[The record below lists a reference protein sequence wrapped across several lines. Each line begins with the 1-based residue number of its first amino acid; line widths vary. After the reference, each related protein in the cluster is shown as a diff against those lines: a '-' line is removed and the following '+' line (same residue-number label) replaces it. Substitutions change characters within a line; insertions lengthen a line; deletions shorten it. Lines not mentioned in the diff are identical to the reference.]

1 VRRALASWNRYPST
15 ATDMPRT
22 LRQLWAD
29 EDDAHGRELEH
40 KQRATRLHAKQ
51 AGRLSRSVVVHGRNH
66 AK

>member
-1 VRRALASWNRYPST
+1 
-15 ATDMPRT
+15 MPRT

-29 EDDAHGRELEH
+29 EDHAHQRELEH

-51 AGRLSRSVVVHGRNH
+51 AGRLARSVVVHGRNQ

>member
-1 VRRALASWNRYPST
+1 
-15 ATDMPRT
+15 MPRT

-29 EDDAHGRELEH
+29 EDDAHEREREH

-51 AGRLSRSVVVHGRNH
+51 AGRLRRIVVVHGKHH

>member
-1 VRRALASWNRYPST
+1 MPTRHPRAAS
-15 ATDMPRT
+15 DMPRT

-29 EDDAHGRELEH
+29 EDDAHQRELDD

-51 AGRLSRSVVVHGRNH
+51 AGRLRRSVVVHGKRH

>member
-1 VRRALASWNRYPST
+1 MRTRHPRVASE
-15 ATDMPRT
+15 MPRT

-29 EDDAHGRELEH
+29 EDDAHERELEH

-51 AGRLSRSVVVHGRNH
+51 AGRLRRTVVVHGKNH

>member
-1 VRRALASWNRYPST
+1 
-15 ATDMPRT
+15 MPRT

-29 EDDAHGRELEH
+29 EDDAHEREREH

-51 AGRLSRSVVVHGRNH
+51 AGRLRRTVVVHGKHH

>member
-1 VRRALASWNRYPST
+1 
-15 ATDMPRT
+15 MPRT

-29 EDDAHGRELEH
+29 EDDAHQRELDD

-51 AGRLSRSVVVHGRNH
+51 AGRLRRSVVVHGKRH